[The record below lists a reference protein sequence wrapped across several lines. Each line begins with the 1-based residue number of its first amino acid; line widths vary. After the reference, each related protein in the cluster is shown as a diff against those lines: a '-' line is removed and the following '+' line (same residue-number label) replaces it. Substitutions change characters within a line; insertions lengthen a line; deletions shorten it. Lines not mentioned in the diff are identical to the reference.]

1 MLKKVKSFKRSKSLS
16 GRSVNSTSS
25 KRSFFSNSSRRSFFG
40 WRRRK
45 NKNGSGEEFVFTPT
59 QSTPA
64 PVVKKK
70 IQKKKSGGFM
80 GLFCGA
86 LEPMCGTLLCGE
98 NTNEEEIVGKVI
110 GFDGAPNATPDTSI
124 EHDED
129 DPRIM

>member
-1 MLKKVKSFKRSKSLS
+1 
-16 GRSVNSTSS
+16 
-25 KRSFFSNSSRRSFFG
+25 
-40 WRRRK
+40 
-45 NKNGSGEEFVFTPT
+45 
-59 QSTPA
+59 
-64 PVVKKK
+64 
-70 IQKKKSGGFM
+70 M

-98 NTNEEEIVGKVI
+98 NTNEEDIVGKVI

>member
-1 MLKKVKSFKRSKSLS
+1 
-16 GRSVNSTSS
+16 
-25 KRSFFSNSSRRSFFG
+25 
-40 WRRRK
+40 
-45 NKNGSGEEFVFTPT
+45 
-59 QSTPA
+59 
-64 PVVKKK
+64 
-70 IQKKKSGGFM
+70 M

-129 DPRIM
+129 DPRILQMGRWYGQLLDKDKVYMCIEKVAVFCFYLHLLYDWQ